1 MSPANTAERAF
12 VCLGLAPLAA
22 GAFWLIALRTP
33 QPVAA
38 HAAAPALV
46 ADLAD
51 ERHSTPPGQP
61 AALGV
66 VIAGQDATL
75 GAELAGQVIA
85 VFAEPGAR
93 VRRGEPLMQL
103 TSISVLGARTMA
115 DAQIAQD
122 RSSEQAAELSL
133 RSADDK
139 LERIERAPTAYSAA
153 ALADARAE
161 AERASAELSKLR
173 AGSEL
178 QRASSRRELAR
189 ADKQIVR
196 APFDGVLASRWVDRG
211 DFVSTGTPVA
221 RVVDHARFVRFA
233 VAAGA
238 HARLL
243 PGAAVR
249 VTALAGI
256 GLAAPAPSAIA
267 TGMLPAR
274 LTNVEPELDAASG
287 LGFARAEL
295 DPQLAEAAGLAPG
308 ARVQVHAQGV
318 DPGSLQP

>member
-1 MSPANTAERAF
+1 MREPNAAERAF

-22 GAFWLIALRTP
+22 GAIWLVALRTP

-38 HAAAPALV
+38 YAAAPSMA
-46 ADLAD
+46 ALAD
-51 ERHSTPPGQP
+51 ERHSPQPGQ
-61 AALGV
+61 AGALGV
-66 VIAGQDATL
+66 VIAGQDAAL

-103 TSISVLGARTMA
+103 ASISVLGARNMA
-115 DAQIAQD
+115 EAQIAQD
-122 RSSEQAAELSL
+122 RSTEQAAELSL
-133 RSADDK
+133 RSASDK
-139 LERIERAPTAYSAA
+139 LDRIERAPTAYSAA
-153 ALADARAE
+153 AQADARDE

-178 QRASSRRELAR
+178 SRASLRRELAR

-211 DFVSTGTPVA
+211 DFVSTGTALA

-233 VAAGA
+233 VPANA
-238 HARLL
+238 HALLL
-243 PGAAVR
+243 PGTAVS
-249 VTALAGI
+249 VTALAGT
-256 GLAAPAPSAIA
+256 GLA
-267 TGMLPAR
+267 TGVLRAR
-274 LTNVEPELDAASG
+274 LTSVEPELDAAAG

-295 DPQLAEAAGLAPG
+295 DPELAAAAGLAPG
-308 ARVQVHAQGV
+308 ARVQVLAAEGE
-318 DPGSLQP
+318 PGRLQP